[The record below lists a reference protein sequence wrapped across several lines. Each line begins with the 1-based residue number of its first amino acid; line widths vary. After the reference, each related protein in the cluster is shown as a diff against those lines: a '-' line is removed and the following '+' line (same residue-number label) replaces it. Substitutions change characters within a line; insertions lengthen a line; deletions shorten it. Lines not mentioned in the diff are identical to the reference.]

1 LFAWDPYYAGGVVP
15 PMELALQ
22 TLKNTTLMISGN
34 AAIKLRIPWK
44 RNVPWLAMGTL
55 EKNDFVDHGG
65 SNGIIWVYVVNPVV
79 SNGSTDGIYVNT
91 YISSDNI
98 VFGMPDAQRISIST
112 FEQENVSFTP
122 YSNSFIDVEE
132 VDMGGRSDLSYH
144 TLRSFGEQYDSVK
157 HLSSK
162 VTISSLSTSLQT
174 GSPDH
179 YSVLVWLPNNPM
191 PVYRGITYTNTTK
204 FNTLLDWYAA
214 AYRGYRGGLRWTF
227 HTRCS
232 TPSVVAMLPHSIAA
246 HTWDIAFSPYQIT
259 SITTPD
265 MTSLWNRYATAVG
278 NRDVTPNLD
287 VVTSMAIPLD
297 FAVPRAVNTAY
308 VDKVVFVTKTFDSAA
323 VAPSGNFYIHAMSG
337 SADDATFVDF
347 IGWPVLTL

>member
-1 LFAWDPYYAGGVVP
+1 
-15 PMELALQ
+15 LQ
-22 TLKNTTLMISGN
+22 TLKNTTIMISGN
-34 AAIKLRIPWK
+34 AAVKLRIPWK

-55 EKNDFVDHGG
+55 EKNDFVDYGG
-65 SNGIIWVYVVNPVV
+65 SNGIVWVYVVNPVV

-98 VFGMPDAQRISIST
+98 VFGMPDAQRVSIMT
-112 FEQENVSFTP
+112 FEQESVSFTP
-122 YSNSFIDVEE
+122 YSNSFIDVEDI
-132 VDMGGRSDLSYH
+132 DMGGRSDLSYH
-144 TLRSFGEQYDSVK
+144 TLRSFGEQYDSIK

-162 VTISSLSTSLQT
+162 VTISSVSLSNQT

-179 YSVLVWLPNNPM
+179 FAILVWLPNTPM
-191 PVYRGITYTNTTK
+191 PVYNGVTYTNTTK

-227 HTRCS
+227 HTRAKTQSS
-232 TPSVVAMLPHSIAA
+232 TPMAPHSIAA
-246 HTWDIAFSPYQIT
+246 HAWNISFSPYQIT
-259 SITTPD
+259 SFTTPD
-265 MTSLWNRYATAVG
+265 MSSLWTHYATAVG

-297 FAVPRAVNTAY
+297 FGVPRAINTAY
-308 VDKVVFVTKTFDSAA
+308 IDKVVFVTKTSDQTAA
-323 VAPSGNFYIHAMSG
+323 APGIDYYIHAMSG